1 MPRKKSMTHKEVKET
16 LDIAKSLI
24 MIASLGCDNPKEYS
38 ILNERLEEAVDI
50 AKLAID
56 LMDEKISIEKKEGG
70 NE

>member
-1 MPRKKSMTHKEVKET
+1 MPRKKSMSHKEVKET
-16 LDIAKSLI
+16 LDMARMLI
-24 MIASLGCDNPKEYS
+24 VLASLNCSEPAFDE
-38 ILNERLEEAVDI
+38 LNKKLEEAVSI